1 MTTIL
6 IVDDEKGIRAG
17 LSTALARASHR
28 VVVAASLAEARARLA
43 EAGSFDCALVDIRLK
58 RRSGLE
64 LLRELRSGK
73 HRDLPVIVAT
83 AYDDGERTI
92 EAMRDG
98 AFDYLTKPFDLPRL
112 VATVERAIKQRR
124 ASESTA
130 SAPVESTPLV
140 GRSAAMHAVWKTM
153 GLAAGSRAPVLVK
166 GEAGAGKELVARG
179 IHEFSAGGSAPL
191 STIRLHATTEV
202 AELSSALAAAR
213 AGGTLILDGVGELSA
228 AAQGYLGGWLSEA
241 PPVRVLAQVRL
252 AHGVTEV
259 PLLAELYYQLAVIE
273 IAVPRCASAAAT
285 CRSSSRAP
293 SSTPA
298 PAPSPRRPWPRSCA
312 TTGPATCASSSSPSA
327 APPRCAAARS
337 STAPISRPS
346 SPPPTATEPAGR
358 YLGLRSARRCPGSS
372 AISSRPRSA
381 APRATALLL
390 PRSSEFPARSSM
402 PSWKS
407 TASPRSALRS
417 RAPSNKDPICLAKAG
432 GRIGV
437 RFGI

>member
-1 MTTIL
+1 VTTIL
-6 IVDDEKGIRAG
+6 IVDDEAGIRAG

-58 RRSGLE
+58 DGSGLE

-179 IHEFSAGGSAPL
+179 IHEFSARGSLPL
-191 STIRLHATTEV
+191 STVRLHASTEV
-202 AELSSALAAAR
+202 TELSGSLAAAR
-213 AGGTLILDGVGELSA
+213 AGGTLILDGVGELSE
-228 AAQGYLGGWLSEA
+228 AAQGYLGSWLSEA

-259 PLLAELYYQLAVIE
+259 PLLPELYYQLAVIE
-273 IAVPRCASAAAT
+273 IAVPPLRER
-285 CRSSSRAP
+285 RSDVPLLVSRAIVDTRARAITEEAMAALVRHDWP
-293 SSTPA
+293 GNVRELFLTIRRAAEMCRGEVIDSADLPPELAA
-298 PAPSPRRPWPRSCA
+298 PA
-312 TTGPATCASSSSPSA
+312 TT
-327 APPRCAAARS
+327 
-337 STAPISRPS
+337 
-346 SPPPTATEPAGR
+346 TEPAGR
-358 YLGLRSARRCPGSS
+358 YLGLPLREAL
-372 AISSRPRSA
+372 SRLERDLLSA
-381 APRATALLL
+381 ALRRAEGNRTAAAKILGIPRPQLYAKLEEHGLSEK
-390 PRSSEFPARSSM
+390 RSPPQSL
-402 PSWKS
+402 K
-407 TASPRSALRS
+407 
-417 RAPSNKDPICLAKAG
+417 
-432 GRIGV
+432 
-437 RFGI
+437 